1 MSYLAP
7 SSPSERALMD
17 ALGIKIAFDI
27 LVIIIF
33 GNTRVFCKTLQL
45 VRVAYDVLAGVVL
58 GHVLLDEGTRQ
69 FREEV
74 DQTLASFQHSRCP
87 ALQ

>member
-1 MSYLAP
+1 
-7 SSPSERALMD
+7 MD
-17 ALGIKIAFDI
+17 ALGIWMALDI

-33 GNTRVFCKTLQL
+33 GDTRVVCKTLQL

-58 GHVLLDEGTRQ
+58 RHVLLDEGTRQ

-74 DQTLASFQHSRCP
+74 DQALASFQHSCCS